1 ICRRRAPGGPS
12 AAAAPPLRCPIRCA
26 TIPARARRA
35 PIAGVT
41 RGLEPGDSSRGGHT
55 CSQSRYTLARADRRR
70 SAMMRR
76 PLPGKGLAA
85 AIATATGQPRRATLS
100 VKPVLCITD
109 RREEGCATSV
119 LVVWRSDGA
128 GNYCLHSEL
137 AAEPLRCWQLAASGM
152 LMEELVV
159 QQTFS
164 YWLTDAASGARLAE
178 ATFDV
183 MTTDADDR
191 RRSRRRRHVW
201 DFL

>member
-1 ICRRRAPGGPS
+1 VARRGRLH
-12 AAAAPPLRCPIRCA
+12 APPSVA
-26 TIPARARRA
+26 AFA
-35 PIAGVT
+35 
-41 RGLEPGDSSRGGHT
+41 
-55 CSQSRYTLARADRRR
+55 LAA
-70 SAMMRR
+70 
-76 PLPGKGLAA
+76 LGLAA